1 MNKGFKFQPNFYNR
15 CHDLLIMSM
24 NHNNVAIL
32 TIISADY
39 RCIINEISK
48 NEAIYVMQ
56 NADLTE
62 KCKKI

>member
-1 MNKGFKFQPNFYNR
+1 MFQ
-15 CHDLLIMSM
+15 LLVLLFII
-24 NHNNVAIL
+24 NVAIF

>member
-1 MNKGFKFQPNFYNR
+1 
-15 CHDLLIMSM
+15 M
-24 NHNNVAIL
+24 NHNNAAIL
-32 TIISADY
+32 TIKSADY
-39 RCIINEISK
+39 RFTINEISK